1 MKTPIGWL
9 LAAIIFTVA
18 VPMAYADGDI
28 QYPQSN
34 QLEPS
39 PPLSH
44 PSARKT
50 VRTADRRLSRDVRKA
65 IGKGG
70 DVDMSRLGVVSR
82 SGKVRLVGTVPE
94 EGEIKLASQRAQS
107 VTGVTDV
114 SNDLSIQ
121 VPGGK

>member
-1 MKTPIGWL
+1 
-9 LAAIIFTVA
+9 
-18 VPMAYADGDI
+18 
-28 QYPQSN
+28 
-34 QLEPS
+34 
-39 PPLSH
+39 
-44 PSARKT
+44 

-82 SGKVRLVGTVPE
+82 SGKVRLVGTVPK

>member
-1 MKTPIGWL
+1 MKTPIGPL
-9 LAAIIFTVA
+9 LAAIVFTVVA
-18 VPMAYADGDI
+18 STAYADGDI

-39 PPLSH
+39 PPSSH

-50 VRTADRRLSRDVRKA
+50 VRIADRRLSRDVRKA

-94 EGEIKLASQRAQS
+94 EGEIELASQRAQS

-114 SNDLSIQ
+114 SNHLSIQ
-121 VPGGK
+121 IPGGK